1 MLVPLVLL
9 CVSLAGV
16 ALALL
21 SGQSGLLLLAL
32 SCAVASILLVVQAL
46 RRRGRLKKQPRWVIV
61 DGSNVMHWKDGVVA
75 ISSVREVVDAL
86 KARGFTPGVVFDANA
101 GYKIA
106 DRYLH
111 HDAMARQL
119 GLPEDQVMVV
129 PKGTQADQVVLA
141 AARDHKARVVSND
154 RFRDWAEAHPEVAAP
169 GHLVRGGFTEGKLW
183 LELD

>member
-1 MLVPLVLL
+1 
-9 CVSLAGV
+9 
-16 ALALL
+16 
-21 SGQSGLLLLAL
+21 
-32 SCAVASILLVVQAL
+32 
-46 RRRGRLKKQPRWVIV
+46 
-61 DGSNVMHWKDGVVA
+61 MHWKDGVVA

-169 GHLVRGGFTEGKLW
+169 GHLVRGGFAEGKLW